1 MQEAAQ
7 QDILTL
13 LWQLQ
18 AIFEK
23 KNQMQNYYILAIKV
37 VWKNVWFLPPA
48 LAFKTIT
55 ISGFQ
60 RKLTPKQI
68 AENFKTVGRIFTSSN
83 EAKRSIRDFK
93 PDICIGTGGYVSGPV
108 IRAAIKLG
116 VPSVIHEQ
124 NAFPGMT
131 NKMLAKQATKVLLA
145 VEDARAVF

>member
-23 KNQMQNYYILAIKV
+23 KEPNAKLLYIGNKGGMEERLV
-37 VWKNVWFLPPA
+37 PA
-48 LAFKTIT
+48 AGFAFKTIT

-60 RKLTPKQI
+60 RKLTPKHI
-68 AENFKTVGRIFTSSN
+68 VENFKTVGRIFTSSN
-83 EAKRSIRDFK
+83 EAKRLIQEFK

-116 VPSVIHEQ
+116 GTFC
-124 NAFPGMT
+124 NT
-131 NKMLAKQATKVLLA
+131 
-145 VEDARAVF
+145 